1 MSLRDYINSN
11 NNGFQF
17 PRLATND
24 LSFYRNID
32 ITGSGCSIT
41 HTPTTLNINPIPN
54 GTNAT
59 KLEYNPITHNVSY
72 SPTVFGDFINTFSI
86 PIPANTPTPIGYS
99 SSEIELNCKIDGAV
113 PSRLVVNVNGV
124 YKVGTS
130 IQFLK
135 GGGGEVEVD
144 IWFRKNGNDIP
155 HSASAVILTG
165 GAGSRQFSYVEII
178 DQLNAGDFIEIVVG
192 TTDAT
197 ISVEAF
203 AEQVAPP
210 FARPSIPSIITTI
223 YKLN

>member
-1 MSLRDYINSN
+1 
-11 NNGFQF
+11 
-17 PRLATND
+17 
-24 LSFYRNID
+24 
-32 ITGSGCSIT
+32 
-41 HTPTTLNINPIPN
+41 
-54 GTNAT
+54 
-59 KLEYNPITHNVSY
+59 
-72 SPTVFGDFINTFSI
+72 
-86 PIPANTPTPIGYS
+86 
-99 SSEIELNCKIDGAV
+99 
-113 PSRLVVNVNGV
+113 VNVNGV

-135 GGGGEVEVD
+135 GGGGQVEVD

-155 HSASAVILTG
+155 HSASAIILTG

-178 DQLNAGDFIEIVVG
+178 DQFNAGDFIEIVVA

-210 FARPSIPSIITTI
+210 YTRPSIPSIITTI